1 LKWIHLVLW
10 TAVIFSICTSLAQII
25 DVSETPTQQSYEVGT
40 NLAPQETLTPSQQVF
55 DIGNPQTLQ
64 QTLTP
69 SQETYESGA
78 NQTQPE
84 AQTAIGT
91 APSGM
96 PTITITSPREGAT
109 IPAGNVTVMVNVTGF
124 NLVNMLG
131 AANVAGEGHIHYY
144 MDVPVPETPTKP
156 AITSPGTYAPTA
168 NTSFTWMNVKPGM
181 HSFSVQLVN
190 NDHTPLIPL
199 VYNTVNVTAA

>member
-1 LKWIHLVLW
+1 MKWIHLVIW
-10 TAVIFSICTSLAQII
+10 TAIIFSICTSLAQII
-25 DVSETPTQQSYEVGT
+25 DVSETPSQQSYEVGT
-40 NLAPQETLTPSQQVF
+40 PQPMAQETLTPY
-55 DIGNPQTLQ
+55 
-64 QTLTP
+64 
-69 SQETYESGA
+69 QETYESGA

-84 AQTAIGT
+84 ALTDGMAS
-91 APSGM
+91 SGM
-96 PTITITSPREGAT
+96 PMITIISPQEGAT
-109 IPAGNVTVMVNVTGF
+109 VPSGNVTVMVNVTGF

-168 NTSFTWMNVKPGM
+168 NTSFIWIDVKPGL
-181 HSFSVQLVN
+181 HNFSVQLVN

>member
-1 LKWIHLVLW
+1 MKWIHLVLW
-10 TAVIFSICTSLAQII
+10 TAVIFTIGTGLAQNIE
-25 DVSETPTQQSYEVGT
+25 SGTPTQESFEFNTPQPM
-40 NLAPQETLTPSQQVF
+40 AQETLTPY
-55 DIGNPQTLQ
+55 
-64 QTLTP
+64 
-69 SQETYESGA
+69 QEAYASGA
-78 NQTQPE
+78 NQTQPG
-84 AQTAIGT
+84 AQTDVT
-91 APSGM
+91 APSVM
-96 PTITITSPREGAT
+96 PTITITSPPEGAT